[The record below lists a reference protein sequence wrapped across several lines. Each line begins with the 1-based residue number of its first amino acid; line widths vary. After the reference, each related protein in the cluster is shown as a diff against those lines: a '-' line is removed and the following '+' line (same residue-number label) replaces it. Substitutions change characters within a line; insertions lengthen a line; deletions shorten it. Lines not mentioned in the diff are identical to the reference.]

1 MPKESPVIVQFDADE
16 NYLTVADLICF
27 NIGLDIA
34 ANASTIDAAKKI
46 ITRIENKEL
55 KPDIAIISS
64 VIQNSFNEG
73 EKLAKKLRE
82 VVPGIKIIAYTEID
96 DEKFGDEL
104 AIKSGT
110 NTEVTLISA
119 LNKLTKKNFK
129 ASNVISS

>member
-1 MPKESPVIVQFDADE
+1 M
-16 NYLTVADLICF
+16 
-27 NIGLDIA
+27 
-34 ANASTIDAAKKI
+34 
-46 ITRIENKEL
+46 
-55 KPDIAIISS
+55 
-64 VIQNSFNEG
+64 IQNSFNEG